1 LKSAAFLSRNGQ
13 KSAIIE
19 AMKNRLLFFPIW
31 VDSMSRG
38 GTLFRAVALCAG
50 LFAVSASGAQ
60 EYPPL
65 SGDAPLS
72 RFPETNGVRL
82 SLADSLVF
90 APRDEVLRFKAREI
104 VRDGLRVRASVE
116 RRRDAFYAVFSPER
130 REGYPVYGQG
140 SWIVK
145 RSMRDGSFIQAKV
158 FMRSE
163 TQVFIRLYPFKDD
176 RTKLEFIAYGGVLAK
191 DVLLPVG
198 FKEALFLPVSRIAE
212 MCGSAVDWSVLSPD
226 PALYA
231 PVRGMIAKIRA
242 YLPRLSYADDGAVD
256 SGGRAVFIKSGERQ
270 PGVPGLNCS
279 GFVKWI
285 VDGIYAA
292 ADGKGE
298 GRKALTDIA
307 ALKARDPSS
316 RGNSFTEAFEDSRDV
331 YFGLDW
337 TRNLARVLM
346 ARVQPGSAPDLDVRI
361 RPFGEYAEPD
371 DVYSSVFPYS
381 LYPDWKPGAGY
392 DARGLKAILYVL
404 AASDPD
410 AFYLASRSY
419 PQGDSPELRQHSH
432 VAAYFP
438 YFDEGRVFRIAV
450 FESAVETPFD
460 KAMANAMAKPAFC
473 FFHLVRLPA
482 DESFD
487 PGLAMWRDGEGN

>member
-1 LKSAAFLSRNGQ
+1 
-13 KSAIIE
+13 
-19 AMKNRLLFFPIW
+19 
-31 VDSMSRG
+31 MSRG
-38 GTLFRAVALCAG
+38 MPLFRVAAL
-50 LFAVSASGAQ
+50 SAALAAASAAGAQ
-60 EYPPL
+60 ANPPL

-82 SLADSLVF
+82 SLADDLVL

-104 VRDGLRVRASVE
+104 VKDGLRVRASVE
-116 RRRDAFYAVFSPER
+116 RKRDAFYAVFSPAR
-130 REGYPVYGQG
+130 KEGFPVYGQG

-145 RSMRDGSFIQAKV
+145 RNMEDGSFIQAKV

-163 TQVFIRLYPFKDD
+163 PQVFIRLYPFKDD

-191 DVLLPVG
+191 DVLLPVS
-198 FKEALFLPVSRIAE
+198 FREALFLPVSRITG
-212 MCGSAVDWSVLSPD
+212 MCGNAVDWSVLDPD

-231 PVRGMIAKIRA
+231 PVRGMVAKIRA
-242 YLPRLSYADDGAVD
+242 WLPRLAYEDDGAVD
-256 SGGRAVFIKSGERQ
+256 SGGRAVFIETGERQ
-270 PGVPGLNCS
+270 PGAPGLNCS
-279 GFVKWI
+279 GFAKWI

-292 ADGKGE
+292 ADGRGE

-307 ALKARDPSS
+307 ELKARDPSS
-316 RGNSFTEAFEDSRDV
+316 RGNSFTEAYEDSRDV
-331 YFGLDW
+331 FFGLDW

-346 ARVQPGSAPDLDVRI
+346 ARVQPGSSPDLDVRI
-361 RPFGEYAEPD
+361 RPFGEFAEPD
-371 DVYSSVFPYS
+371 DLYSSVFPYS

-392 DARGLKAILYVL
+392 DARGLKAILFVL
-404 AASDPD
+404 AAADPG

-438 YFDEGRVFRIAV
+438 YFDEGGVFRIAV

-460 KAMANAMAKPAFC
+460 KAIANAMAKPVFC

-487 PGLAMWRDGEGN
+487 PALAMWRDGAGN